1 MSEVVTSTAAL
12 ALKETLRLI
21 QTDDHGSEGSKAV
34 FPKYL
39 MVKTMADNYIEDYE
53 IAGTGL
59 AGEKPEGESL
69 PLGGIIE
76 GPLTRYNSRT
86 YGQRIIVSEEALE
99 DMKYDKVIQA
109 AKRNNRSLWKLADF
123 DAVLILVR
131 ATNTA
136 FVGGDGQPLASND
149 HVMPSGELYTN
160 MLGGT
165 AGGTDTPMSPSKAA
179 LYVARAQLDQMVGHD
194 GLIEGYEAKKVVYPV
209 QQRGVWAEVLGSS
222 KDPTPGAFNA
232 VNDAYQM
239 VTPCPVKYWNNTTT
253 NWLLLTDADNGITWF
268 WRRKPKS
275 NTWVTEDKTMMNY
288 GITARWSR
296 GWTNPRGVLFSD
308 A

>member
-1 MSEVVTSTAAL
+1 
-12 ALKETLRLI
+12 
-21 QTDDHGSEGSKAV
+21 
-34 FPKYL
+34 
-39 MVKTMADNYIEDYE
+39 MADNYVEDYE

-59 AGEKPEGESL
+59 AGEKPEGESM
-69 PLGGIIE
+69 PIGGIVE
-76 GPLTRYNSRT
+76 GPLTRYNART
-86 YGQRIIVSEEALE
+86 YGQRIIVSEEAME

-136 FVGGDGQPLASND
+136 FVGGDGQPLASLT
-149 HVMPSGELYTN
+149 HALPGGGTYSN
-160 MLGGT
+160 ML
-165 AGGTDTPMSPSKAA
+165 AVAMSPSKAA
-179 LYVARAQLDQMVGHD
+179 MYIARAQLRQQVGHD
-194 GLIEGYEAKKVVYPV
+194 GLIDGYDIKKVVFPV
-209 QQRGVWAEVLGSS
+209 QQEGVWDEVLDSQ

-232 VNDAYQM
+232 VNSIYKEKIEK
-239 VTPCPVKYWNNTTT
+239 VPVKYWNNTTT
-253 NWLLLTDADNGITWF
+253 NWLLRTDAENGLVWF

-288 GITARWSR
+288 GITARWAR
-296 GWTNPRGVLFSD
+296 GWTNPRGVLFSN